1 MIVDTTTPRL
11 REQKDQ
17 VFKIKCAV
25 VEASLGHMRL
35 KSSQIKKSA
44 ECGGACL

>member
-11 REQKDQ
+11 REQEKDQ
-17 VFKIKCAV
+17 VFKTKCAV

-35 KSSQIKKSA
+35 KSSQIK
-44 ECGGACL
+44 